1 MNNFNNRLTKG
12 GLIDRHQLINFSFN
26 NKPYQ
31 GVAGDT
37 LASALIANKI
47 DLVGRSFKLHR
58 PRGIMS
64 AGVEECSAYVQVSTG
79 ARHTTNVNAT
89 QIEIYEG
96 LDARSIHCWPSVEHD
111 VGAIVG
117 AFSRLLPSGFYYKTF
132 MWPAKFWNIYEHAI
146 RSSAGLGK
154 APEIEDADT
163 YEHRYDHF
171 DLVIVGSGP
180 AGIMAATVAASS
192 NAKVLLVEQDFEFG
206 ATLLSDS
213 AVIDDSSSKDWARKQ
228 LSNLKGSNNVTL
240 LSRTTLTGYYDGN
253 FLTALQRVSDHLPM
267 SDRRKGMARERLW
280 KIRAKQVILATG
292 SIERPLVFAN
302 NDRPGVMLAS
312 GVRTYL
318 NRFGVKAGQT
328 AVLFTNNDSAYTTA
342 IELQQKGVA
351 LAAIVDVRQAPP
363 ANLCEQAAAHN
374 IKIFTGSVVHNV
386 LGKKRVSAV
395 EIAKLNDQNTLAKDN
410 IKINCDLLIQSGGWT
425 PTVHLFSQAGG
436 KLQYDDQQLCLR
448 PDPGTISQKLQSVGA
463 CNGNF
468 SLDDALNEGIQAA
481 YQALSDSGF
490 KYDHFN
496 CPSAQSSPPCI
507 PQALWRVPSRTRT
520 HKRFVDLHNDVDCSD
535 VELANREGYR
545 SVEHLKRYTATGMG
559 PDQGRTSNIN
569 ALAILAEEQNS
580 TIPAVG
586 TTRFRPP
593 YTPISF
599 GAVAGRRVGEFFQV
613 RRKTSLYDTHQQ
625 AGAIFEP
632 AGLWLRPDY
641 YPTAGESREQAV
653 LRECTA
659 VRSSVGIFDASS
671 LGKLDIQGP
680 DALKL
685 LNMLYAN
692 GWNTLQSGA
701 CRYGVMLKEDGF
713 IFDDGV
719 TACLGE
725 NHYHMTTT
733 TGNAETVYNWIEE
746 WLQCE
751 WLDWDVYVTPVTTQ
765 WAAVSIAGP
774 NARELLN
781 LVGTDIDL
789 STPAFAH
796 MQFREGTVANIAARV
811 FRISFT
817 GEHSYEIN
825 VPSSYA
831 PALWQALISAGKKL
845 GITPFGLE
853 AIHRLRA
860 EKGYIAVG
868 LETDGTVTP
877 FDLGMSWAVGKK
889 KIDFLG
895 KRALSLPELTRSG
908 RRQLVGLLTDDGTYV
923 LPEGAQIRLENAN
936 DSASIS
942 RSQGHVSSSYMS
954 STLGRS
960 MALAMLE
967 NGLERYG
974 EQVTL
979 HIDGKVITA
988 QVCKPLFYDEKG
1000 GLLNA

>member
-1 MNNFNNRLTKG
+1 MNHVNNRLNEG
-12 GLIDRHQLINFSFN
+12 GLIDRRQQICFSFN
-26 NKPYQ
+26 QKKYL
-31 GVAGDT
+31 GFAGDT
-37 LASALIANKI
+37 LASALMANGI
-47 DLVGRSFKLHR
+47 DLIGRSFKLHR

-64 AGVEECSAYVQVSTG
+64 AGVEECSAYVQVGSD

-96 LDARSIHCWPSVEHD
+96 LTTTSIHCWPNVEHD
-111 VGAIVG
+111 MGALVG
-117 AFSRLLPSGFYYKTF
+117 AFSRILPSGFYYKTF

-154 APEIEDADT
+154 APEVDDADT
-163 YEHRYDHF
+163 YEHRFDHF

-180 AGIMAATVAASS
+180 AGLMAAHQAAPSG
-192 NAKVLLVEQDFEFG
+192 ARILLIEQDFKLG
-206 ATLLSDS
+206 GSLLSNTTS
-213 AVIDDSSSKDWARKQ
+213 INNQEALHWAEEIEDK
-228 LSNLKGSNNVTL
+228 LLTFANVTL
-240 LSRTTLTGYYDGN
+240 LPRTTLTGYYDGN
-253 FLTALQRVSDHLPM
+253 FLTALERVTDHLPENER
-267 SDRRKGMARERLW
+267 SQKVARERLW

-292 SIERPLVFAN
+292 AIERPLVFGN

-312 GVRTYL
+312 GARTYI
-318 NRFGVKAGQT
+318 NRYGVKPGQT
-328 AVLFTNNDSAYTTA
+328 AVLFTNNDTAYQTA
-342 IELQQKGVA
+342 VDLQQKGVA
-351 LAAIVDVRQAPP
+351 VAAIVDVRQTPSKQIQQ
-363 ANLCEQAAAHN
+363 LAARHH
-374 IKIFTGSVVHNV
+374 IKLLSGSVVHNV
-386 LGKKRVSAV
+386 EGKKRVTAV
-395 EIAKLNDQNTLAKDN
+395 EVAGLSAQNTLTAN
-410 IKINCDLLIQSGGWT
+410 QQRIPCNLVIQSGGWT

-436 KLQYDDQQLCLR
+436 KLLFDDQQLCLR
-448 PDPGTISQKLQSVGA
+448 PDPTSVSQQVQSVGS
-463 CNGNF
+463 CNGDFNT
-468 SLDDALNEGIQAA
+468 LDALSQGAEAAQKALLAEGFECIKIQLP
-481 YQALSDSGF
+481 QAD
-490 KYDHFN
+490 N
-496 CPSAQSSPPCI
+496 SASCT
-507 PQALWRVPSRTRT
+507 PQALWRVPARKKSI
-520 HKRFVDLHNDVDCSD
+520 KRFVDLHNDVSTSD

-599 GAVAGRRVGEFFQV
+599 GAVAGRRVGDFFQV
-613 RRKTSLYDTHQQ
+613 SRKTSLYDTHQES
-625 AGAIFEP
+625 GAVFEP

-641 YPTAGESREQAV
+641 YPLSTESREQAV
-653 LRECTA
+653 LRECHA
-659 VRSSVGIFDASS
+659 VRNNVGIFDGSS

-692 GWNTLQSGA
+692 GWNTLKPGA

-733 TGNAETVYNWIEE
+733 TGNAETVYSWIEE

-751 WLDWDVYVTPVTTQ
+751 WHDWDVYVTPVTTQ

-774 NARELLN
+774 KARDLLN
-781 LVGTDIDL
+781 AAGTDIDL
-789 STPAFAH
+789 STEAFPH
-796 MQFREGTVANIAARV
+796 MQFREGQVADIPARV

-831 PALWQALISAGKKL
+831 PALWQALIKAGADF
-845 GITPFGLE
+845 GIQPFGLE

-877 FDLGMSWAVGKK
+877 FDLGMNWAVGKK
-889 KIDFLG
+889 KADFLG
-895 KRALSLPELTRSG
+895 KRALSLPELTRTG
-908 RRQLVGLLTDDGTYV
+908 RRQLVGLLTDEPQYV
-923 LPEGAQIRLENAN
+923 IPEGAQIRLQNG
-936 DSASIS
+936 SLS

-954 STLGRS
+954 ATLDRS
-960 MALAMLE
+960 IALAMLE
-967 NGLERYG
+967 NGLERLG
-974 EQVTL
+974 EKVTL
-979 HIDGKVITA
+979 HIDGKAITA
-988 QVCKPLFYDEKG
+988 QVTKPLFYDIEG
-1000 GLLNA
+1000 GRLNA

>member
-1 MNNFNNRLTKG
+1 MSNLINRLKDG
-12 GLIDRHQLINFSFN
+12 GLIDRSQKIRFTFN
-26 NKPYQ
+26 NKSYT

-37 LASALIANKI
+37 LASALIANGV

-64 AGVEECSAYVQVSTG
+64 AGVEECSAYVQVGSG
-79 ARHTTNVNAT
+79 DRHTTNVNAT

-96 LDARSIHCWPSVEHD
+96 LATSSIHCWPSVEND
-111 VGAIVG
+111 VGALVEK
-117 AFSRLLPSGFYYKTF
+117 FSRLLPSGFYYKTF
-132 MWPAKFWNIYEHAI
+132 MWPAKFWGMYEHAI

-154 APEIEDADT
+154 APETEDADT
-163 YEHRYDHF
+163 YEYRYDHY

-180 AGIMAATVAASS
+180 AGLMAARQAAPSGVS
-192 NAKVLLVEQDFEFG
+192 ILLVEQDFKLG
-206 ATLLSDS
+206 GSLLSDTVKIEEQP
-213 AVIDDSSSKDWARKQ
+213 AADWVETLTAELQ
-228 LSNLKGSNNVTL
+228 GFDNVTL
-240 LSRTTLTGYYDGN
+240 LTRTTLTGYYDGN
-253 FLTALQRVSDHLPM
+253 FLTALERVTDHLPVNA
-267 SDRRKGMARERLW
+267 RRSGIARERLW
-280 KIRAKQVILATG
+280 KVRTKQVILATG
-292 SIERPLVFAN
+292 SIERPLVFGN

-312 GVRTYL
+312 GARTYI
-318 NRFGVKAGQT
+318 NRFGVKPGQV
-328 AVLFTNNDSAYTTA
+328 AVLFTNNDSAYETA
-342 IELQQKGVA
+342 MELQQKGVTVE
-351 LAAIVDVRQAPP
+351 AIIDIRQSPP
-363 ANLCEQAAAHN
+363 AELCAQANSNN
-374 IKIFTGSVVHNV
+374 IKLLKGSVVHNV
-386 LGKKRVSAV
+386 LGKKRVTAV
-395 EIAKLNDQNTLAKDN
+395 EVASLTDQNTLGSDN
-410 IKINCDLLIQSGGWT
+410 LQIQCDLVIQSAGWT

-436 KLQYDDQQLCLR
+436 KLLFDDKQLCLR
-448 PDPGTISQKLQSVGA
+448 PDAGTVSQQVQSAGS

-468 SLDDALNEGIQAA
+468 SLSDALSEGTRAA
-481 YQALSDSGF
+481 CQALSDCGF
-490 KYDHFN
+490 EYTEAN
-496 CPSAQSSPPCI
+496 LPQVSESQPCI
-507 PQALWRVPSRTRT
+507 PQALWRVPTRKQSI
-520 HKRFVDLHNDVDCSD
+520 KRFVDLHNDVATSD

-569 ALAILAEEQNS
+569 ALAILAEEQKS

-599 GAVAGRRVGEFFQV
+599 GAVSGRRVGEFFQV
-613 RRKTSLYDTHQQ
+613 SRKTSLYETHEK

-632 AGLWLRPDY
+632 AGLWLRPDF
-641 YPTAGESREQAV
+641 YPSAGENREQAV
-653 LRECTA
+653 LRECRA
-659 VRSSVGIFDASS
+659 VRKSVGIFDASS

-685 LNMLYAN
+685 INMLYAN
-692 GWNTLQSGA
+692 GWNTLKPGA

-733 TGNAETVYNWIEE
+733 TGNAETVYSWIEE
-746 WLQCE
+746 WQQCE

-789 STPAFAH
+789 STESFPH
-796 MQFREGTVANIAARV
+796 MQFREGSVAGIAARV

-831 PALWQALISAGKKL
+831 PALWDALMKAGKKL
-845 GITPFGLE
+845 GIEPFGLE

-860 EKGYIAVG
+860 EKGFIAVG

-889 KIDFLG
+889 KADFLG
-895 KRALSLPELTRSG
+895 KRAQKLPELTHPG
-908 RRQLVGLLTDDGTYV
+908 RRQLVGLLTDEPDYV
-923 LPEGAQIRLENAN
+923 LPEGAQIRLET
-936 DSASIS
+936 SGQS

-954 STLGRS
+954 STLDRS
-960 MALAMLE
+960 MAMAMLE
-967 NGLERYG
+967 NGLDRHG
-974 EQVTL
+974 ENVTL
-979 HIDGKVITA
+979 HIDGKTVTA
-988 QVCKPLFYDEKG
+988 QVTKPLFYDEDG
-1000 GLLNA
+1000 GRLNA

>member
-1 MNNFNNRLTKG
+1 MSKFNNRLNEG
-12 GLIDRHQLINFSFN
+12 GLIDRNRQINFTFN
-26 NKPYQ
+26 KKSYT

-37 LASALIANKI
+37 LASALIANGV

-64 AGVEECSAYVQVSTG
+64 AGVEECSAYVQVGSG
-79 ARHTTNVNAT
+79 DRHTTNVNAT

-96 LDARSIHCWPSVEHD
+96 MAASSIHCWPSVEND
-111 VGAIVG
+111 VGAVIG
-117 AFSRLLPSGFYYKTF
+117 KFSRLLPSGFYYKTF
-132 MWPAKFWNIYEHAI
+132 MWPAKFWKIYEHAI

-154 APEIEDADT
+154 APETEDADT
-163 YEHRYDHF
+163 YEYRYDHY

-180 AGIMAATVAASS
+180 AGLMAARQAAPSG
-192 NAKVLLVEQDFEFG
+192 ARILVVEQDFKLG
-206 ATLLSDS
+206 GSLLSDS
-213 AVIDDSSSKDWARKQ
+213 AKIENQTTSDWAESVTAELQ
-228 LSNLKGSNNVTL
+228 PFDNVTL
-240 LSRTTLTGYYDGN
+240 LTRTTLTGYYDGN
-253 FLTALQRVSDHLPM
+253 FLTALERVTDHLPINI
-267 SDRRKGMARERLW
+267 RRSGIARERLW
-280 KIRAKQVILATG
+280 KVRTGQVILATG
-292 SIERPLVFAN
+292 SIERPLVFGN

-312 GVRTYL
+312 GARTYI
-318 NRFGVKAGQT
+318 NRFGVKPGQK
-328 AVLFTNNDSAYTTA
+328 AVLFTNNDTAYATA
-342 IELQQKGVA
+342 IELQQSGVNVE
-351 LAAIVDVRQAPP
+351 AIVDNRQSPPQEVR
-363 ANLCEQAAAHN
+363 NMLRN
-374 IKIFTGSVVHNV
+374 NTIKLLSGSVVHNV
-386 LGKKRVSAV
+386 LGNKRVTGV
-395 EIAKLNDQNTLAKDN
+395 EVASLNNQNTLGSDN
-410 IKINCDLLIQSGGWT
+410 LRIQCDLVIQSGGWT

-436 KLQYDDQQLCLR
+436 KLLFDENQLCLR
-448 PDPGTISQKLQSVGA
+448 PDSATVSQQVQSVGS
-463 CNGNF
+463 CNGSF
-468 SLDDALNEGIQAA
+468 TLADALSEGAQAA
-481 YQALSDSGF
+481 SQALANAGF
-490 KYDHFN
+490 KSTDANY
-496 CPSAQSSPPCI
+496 
-507 PQALWRVPSRTRT
+507 PQVSESLSCLPKALWRVPVRKQSI
-520 HKRFVDLHNDVDCSD
+520 KQFVDLHNDVTTSD

-545 SVEHLKRYTATGMG
+545 SVEHLKRYTAIGMG

-569 ALAILAEEQNS
+569 ALAILAEEQKS

-613 RRKTSLYDTHQQ
+613 RRKTSLYETHEK

-632 AGLWLRPDY
+632 AGLWMRPDF
-641 YPTAGESREQAV
+641 YPEAGESREQAV
-653 LRECTA
+653 LRECRA
-659 VRSSVGIFDASS
+659 VRRSVGIFDASS

-680 DALKL
+680 DSLKL
-685 LNMLYAN
+685 INMLYAN
-692 GWNTLQSGA
+692 GWNTLKLGA

-781 LVGTDIDL
+781 QVGTDIDL
-789 STPAFAH
+789 STEAFPH
-796 MQFREGTVANIAARV
+796 MQFRKGTVADIPARV

-831 PALWQALISAGKKL
+831 PALWDALMKAGEKL
-845 GITPFGLE
+845 GIEPFGLE

-889 KIDFLG
+889 KTDFLG
-895 KRALSLPELTRSG
+895 KRALKLPDLTRPG
-908 RRQLVGLLTDDGTYV
+908 RRQLVGLLTDEPSYV
-923 LPEGAQIRLENAN
+923 IPEGAQIRLKTGGL
-936 DSASIS
+936 S

-954 STLGRS
+954 ATLDRS
-960 MALAMLE
+960 IALAMLE
-967 NGLERYG
+967 NGLDRHG
-974 EQVTL
+974 ENVTL
-979 HIDGKVITA
+979 HIDGKTVTA
-988 QVCKPLFYDEKG
+988 QVTKPLFYDEDG